1 MSFILLALMSAL
13 YLFYSRAV
21 NTKLNAGE
29 DLPPMRRLSYMD
41 GIEES
46 VGRAAETNRP
56 FAVCPSAIDRGV
68 RASITLSN
76 YAMTFYVARLCART
90 GAKFLTYPIAEGAIN
105 MSRQYVIDAYTAEG
119 KLDEYDETYNMR
131 WIQGKNCGSRDVR
144 TVHSMWEE
152 NISAVAFIG
161 SSWCYHQQLGTQ
173 MPIIGAT
180 VLMGDGWPM
189 GSMFCAVMGD
199 YTLLGEEAGAFA
211 AYLTGDP
218 IQVAGV
224 YAEDAIKYFLLP
236 LMLVT
241 WLLQAAG
248 NNSLWDFLGT

>member
-1 MSFILLALMSAL
+1 VEALMSIFYL
-13 YLFYSRAV
+13 YYSRAIR
-21 NTKLNAGE
+21 NKLAAGE
-29 DLPPMRRLSYMD
+29 DLPPMRRLPFLD

-56 FAVCPSAIDRGV
+56 IAVAPSAIDTGV

-90 GAKFLTYPIAEGAIN
+90 GAKFLAYPIAEGAIN
-105 MSRQYVIDAYTAEG
+105 MTRQYVIDAYTAEG
-119 KLDEYDETYNMR
+119 KLDEYDEAYNMR

-152 NISAVAFIG
+152 NISAIAFFG
-161 SSWCYHQQLGTQ
+161 SSWCYHLQFGTQ
-173 MPIIGAT
+173 MPIIGAR
-180 VLMGDGWPM
+180 VLMGDCWPM

-199 YTLLGEEAGAFA
+199 YTLLGEEAGAFS
-211 AYLTGDP
+211 AYLTGDN

-224 YAEDAIKYFLLP
+224 YAEDALKFFLLP

-241 WLLQAAG
+241 WLLQMAG
-248 NNSLWDFLGT
+248 NNSLWEFLGT